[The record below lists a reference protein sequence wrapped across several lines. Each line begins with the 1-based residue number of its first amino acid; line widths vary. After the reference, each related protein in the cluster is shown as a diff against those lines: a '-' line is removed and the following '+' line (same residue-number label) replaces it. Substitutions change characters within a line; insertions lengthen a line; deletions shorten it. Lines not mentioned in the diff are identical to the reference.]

1 MNYYEHKEAAF
12 QIWLKHVKQ
21 CAAEL
26 AASDEN
32 FALEYQLNE
41 YEIGQM
47 RDSFEECE
55 QLKILDSAHVK
66 LKWEHRCWWADCKH
80 PVFHGEY
87 YCVVALP
94 KWEKPH
100 VAFGGNDPHQRKLG
114 EEE

>member
-12 QIWLKHVKQ
+12 QIWLHHVKT
-21 CAAEL
+21 CASEL
-26 AASDEN
+26 SDDPSFDYDYN
-32 FALEYQLNE
+32 VTE

-47 RDSFEECE
+47 RESFEECE

-100 VAFGGNDPHQRKLG
+100 IAFGGNDPYQKKLG
-114 EEE
+114 GEE